1 MNSLLHLSS
10 NDQLALLDVLED
22 YFTTPCETGSEDSEV
37 ESESEI
43 EAADLG
49 TFTIISK

>member
-22 YFTTPCETGSEDSEV
+22 YFTPCETGSEDSEV